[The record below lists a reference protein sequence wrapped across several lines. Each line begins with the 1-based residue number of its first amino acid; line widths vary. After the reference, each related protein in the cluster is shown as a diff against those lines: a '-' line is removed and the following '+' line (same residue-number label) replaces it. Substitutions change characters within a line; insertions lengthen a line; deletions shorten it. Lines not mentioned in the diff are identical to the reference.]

1 MAIQSYNVGPGKLT
15 FSSPSGS
22 FESQVTSA
30 RVTVSSKR
38 SDDLKVLSGE
48 SIPGESDYTFNLE
61 GSCLQDLKKSGFVD
75 YSWNNMGKTA
85 TFTYTPNNALGGKVE
100 GQVVIDPISIGGN
113 VGERA
118 TSDFSFPCV
127 GRPKFTPGT

>member
-1 MAIQSYNVGPGKLT
+1 MAIQSYTVGPGKLT
-15 FSSPSGS
+15 FSSPAGS

-30 RVTVSSKR
+30 RVNVSSKR

-75 YSWNNMGKTA
+75 FTWTNMGKTSS
-85 TFTYTPNNALGGKVE
+85 FTYTPNSSLGATVT
-100 GQVVIDPISIGGN
+100 GQVVIDPISVGGN

-127 GRPKFTPGT
+127 GRPKFKGAA

>member
-1 MAIQSYNVGPGKLT
+1 MAIQSYTVGPGKLT
-15 FSSPSGS
+15 FSSPAGS

-75 YSWNNMGKTA
+75 FTWTNMGKTA
-85 TFTYTPNNALGGKVE
+85 SFTYTPNSSLAATVT
-100 GQVVIDPISIGGN
+100 GQVVIDPISVGGN

-127 GRPKFTPGT
+127 GLPKFKGAA

>member
-1 MAIQSYNVGPGKLT
+1 MAIQHYTVGPGKLT

-22 FESQVTSA
+22 FESQVTAA
-30 RVTVSSKR
+30 RVTASSKR

-75 YSWNNMGKTA
+75 FTWTNMGKTA
-85 TFTYTPNNALGGKVE
+85 SFTYTPNSSLAATVT
-100 GQVVIDPISIGGN
+100 GQVVIDPISVGGN

-127 GRPKFTPGT
+127 GLPKFKGAA

>member
-1 MAIQSYNVGPGKLT
+1 MAIKHFVVGPGKLT

-30 RVTVSSKR
+30 RVNVSSKR

-48 SIPGESDYTFNLE
+48 SIPGESEYTFTLE
-61 GSCLQDLKKSGFVD
+61 GSCLQDLTKSGFAD
-75 YSWNNMGKTA
+75 FTWTNMGKTVS
-85 TFTYTPNNALGGKVE
+85 FTYTPNDALKATVTGK
-100 GQVVIDPISIGGN
+100 VVIDPISIGGN

-118 TSDFSFPCV
+118 TSDFAFPCV
-127 GRPKFTPGT
+127 GQPKLTPGA